1 VRPIT
6 GENKWASKGQ
16 NLIGFVCQEELMA
29 TEGVSRLYER
39 LGGVYSIATVID
51 DFINRIMVDPRL
63 NANPRVDEAHHRVP
77 PAGFKYLVTERGCWA
92 TGGPQEYTGRSMK
105 DSHQHLMITA
115 IEWEAFL
122 DDLQQTLD
130 KFAVPQAEQAEIKA
144 IVASTRADIV
154 V

>member
-1 VRPIT
+1 MKPI
-6 GENKWASKGQ
+6 
-16 NLIGFVCQEELMA
+16 
-29 TEGVSRLYER
+29 
-39 LGGVYSIATVID
+39 IA
-51 DFINRIMVDPRL
+51 L
-63 NANPRVDEAHHRVP
+63 
-77 PAGFKYLVTERGCWA
+77 YLVTEMVCWA

-105 DSHQHLMITA
+105 DSHQNLMITA
-115 IEWEAFL
+115 AQWEAFL

>member
-1 VRPIT
+1 
-6 GENKWASKGQ
+6 
-16 NLIGFVCQEELMA
+16 MA
-29 TEGVSRLYER
+29 IQDSPSLYDR

-51 DFINRIMVDPRL
+51 DFIDRIMIDHRL
-63 NANPRVDEAHHRVP
+63 NANPRVDEAHHRVSP
-77 PAGFKYLVTERGCWA
+77 PGFKYLVTEMVCWA
-92 TGGPQEYTGRSMK
+92 TGGPQKYTGRSMK
-105 DSHQHLMITA
+105 DSHQNLMITA
-115 IEWEAFL
+115 TEWEAFL

>member
-1 VRPIT
+1 
-6 GENKWASKGQ
+6 
-16 NLIGFVCQEELMA
+16 M
-29 TEGVSRLYER
+29 
-39 LGGVYSIATVID
+39 D
-51 DFINRIMVDPRL
+51 DLVDRIMIDRRL

-77 PAGFKYLVTERGCWA
+77 PAGFKYLVTEMVCWA
-92 TGGPQEYTGRSMK
+92 TGGPQKYTGRSMK
-105 DSHQHLMITA
+105 DSHQNLMITA
-115 IEWEAFL
+115 AEWEAFL